1 MPRGAQCTRKFR
13 SHAYSAKLPYLHGCA
28 HALPRVVITRRRGR
42 LRLGLVLIGLCLAAL
57 IAYLGIVVELEHIID
72 KRVGLVEIVD
82 EVIVGLV
89 LWEALRGLRAAAT
102 SRAVAV
108 AVAAGPGGSP
118 GTAAFTATAS
128 SATCSAATYPAS
140 RSVPLLL
147 LEPLDLLASKLLLLA
162 TSAYGAQ
169 GSARTCRL
177 TINNVFEVL
186 FKPTR
191 SRAAHAHSYTS
202 GSALN
207 QRAQPQAVR
216 RWRSAARR
224 VALPGCYC

>member
-1 MPRGAQCTRKFR
+1 M
-13 SHAYSAKLPYLHGCA
+13 CA
-28 HALPRVVITRRRGR
+28 PQPVDAS
-42 LRLGLVLIGLCLAAL
+42 L

-128 SATCSAATYPAS
+128 YAAATASSATCSAATYPAS

-191 SRAAHAHSYTS
+191 SRTAHAHSYTS

>member
-1 MPRGAQCTRKFR
+1 M
-13 SHAYSAKLPYLHGCA
+13 L
-28 HALPRVVITRRRGR
+28 RVVITRRQGR

-147 LEPLDLLASKLLLLA
+147 LEPLDLLASKLLRA
-162 TSAYGAQ
+162 
-169 GSARTCRL
+169 ARDERVRGL
-177 TINNVFEVL
+177 KARPVRAVTINNVFEVL

-207 QRAQPQAVR
+207 QRAQPQRSGDGEAR
-216 RWRSAARR
+216 PAAWRCPGSTAEHVARSR
-224 VALPGCYC
+224 CSSSSRCKACTHSER

>member
-1 MPRGAQCTRKFR
+1 MHTDILKFR

-28 HALPRVVITRRRGR
+28 HALLHVVITRRQGR

-82 EVIVGLV
+82 EGIVGLV

-102 SRAVAV
+102 SRAIAV

-147 LEPLDLLASKLLLLA
+147 LEPLDLLASKLLRA
-162 TSAYGAQ
+162 
-169 GSARTCRL
+169 ARDERVRGL
-177 TINNVFEVL
+177 KARPVRAVTINNVFEVL

-224 VALPGCYC
+224 VALPRLYC